1 MIPDIRNKLFQVVQG
16 RKSPAALP
24 HLISH
29 AQSGTS
35 PQTATAALKAAEQI
49 ATDKDVASLLK
60 IIQFSTHQPVRQG
73 AKLVVASLARRS
85 ENREPLEAALKSAHD
100 SATSNEA
107 RLIFIELLGA
117 AGGDTASEV
126 VTEALKNEDNKTRL
140 AAVAALGNWA
150 DDTEF
155 ETLLDYVAEEN
166 NDTLRKRAFD
176 AAFQFLKIDR
186 PRDEIDLEDMWK
198 MLAREAQTQTE
209 KMKIV
214 TGLASL
220 VDDWAF
226 AVVEFFVEDDDDK
239 VSFRAEKALEHMEDR
254 RKRVNPDE
262 KDEEKDEDDEPDDS
276 GNEEEETPE
285 E

>member
-1 MIPDIRNKLFQVVQG
+1 
-16 RKSPAALP
+16 
-24 HLISH
+24 
-29 AQSGTS
+29 
-35 PQTATAALKAAEQI
+35 
-49 ATDKDVASLLK
+49 
-60 IIQFSTHQPVRQG
+60 
-73 AKLVVASLARRS
+73 
-85 ENREPLEAALKSAHD
+85 EAALKSAHD

-262 KDEEKDEDDEPDDS
+262 KDEDDEPDDS